1 MVETINE
8 LRDHLLSE
16 ILTTMEVSGADPKLA
31 VYLLKLEDR
40 ITLLA
45 DREEELRSRLEN
57 LESQSRAM
65 AKSEVLAG

>member
-1 MVETINE
+1 VVETINE